1 MTRKRPDRAIAGIKG
16 RSSERGIALL
26 MVLWILTILMVI
38 VLSFAFMA
46 RTDVNS
52 TVTYRQGVEDKF
64 LAEGAVQRAIMEL
77 IYRYANRNQ
86 AMAVEGSEIVRT
98 DGRSYRDEIDGN
110 MYDYSITDESGKIN
124 INLMTDATGIILNNL
139 LVNLGVPK
147 EDADT
152 IVDSV
157 LDWKD
162 ADDLHRIH
170 GAEDQYY
177 QSLPVPYKAKN
188 ANFDSLEE
196 LLFVKGVSEEIL
208 FGVGDRP
215 GIINFLTVSTTSA
228 IINANAAPIEVLAAL
243 PDMTRE
249 MAERIV
255 EAREP
260 FEIKAMQDIGGII
273 GGLAGTLTRYVGF
286 ADSNVYTIAGKGLG
300 KDDQKNGF
308 TIRAVVAVEGGNRYR
323 YLYYK
328 SPAEGR

>member
-1 MTRKRPDRAIAGIKG
+1 MMKKGPDTVSVFTRG
-16 RSSERGIALL
+16 RRSNRGIALL

-46 RTDVNS
+46 RTDVSS
-52 TVTYRQGVEDKF
+52 TVTYRQGVVHKF
-64 LAEGAVQRAIMEL
+64 LAEGAVERGIVEL
-77 IYRYANRNQ
+77 FYRYANRNQ
-86 AMAVEGSEIVRT
+86 ATAVEGSEIVRT
-98 DGRSYRDEIDGN
+98 DGRAYRGEIDGS
-110 MYDYSITDESGKIN
+110 MYVYSITDESGKIN

-139 LVNLGVPK
+139 LVNVGVPK

-152 IVDSV
+152 IVDSI

-162 ADDLHRIH
+162 ADDLHRLH

-196 LLFVKGVSEEIL
+196 LLFVKGVTEEIL
-208 FGVGDRP
+208 FGTAGRP

-228 IINANAAPIEVLAAL
+228 IINGNAAPLEVLAAL

-260 FEIKAMQDIGGII
+260 AEIKTIQDIGGII

-286 ADSNVYTIAGKGLG
+286 ADSNVYTIEGKGLG
-300 KDDQKNGF
+300 KDDQKKGY
-308 TIRAVVAVEGGNRYR
+308 TIRAVVAIEGGNRYR

-328 SPAEGR
+328 NPAEGR